1 MTGILEEMG
10 LFKKELED
18 LKSRCRVIDFTVG
31 SSDEMKELRNESEKL
46 QSFTL
51 EIKDTT
57 ESLHGDVS
65 LLKTSLLEG
74 FAGAED
80 AQAQSELNQDRNYLQ
95 LLYKK
100 PLDPRRDQQIKEIRR
115 LYQYVKFAM
124 EDVNGVLDLEWEM
137 HLERK
142 KKQRHLLAPERES
155 LFTSLKNHLEI
166 IVQQKQRL
174 ERLSRDL
181 HTLRLYRGEREPAS
195 SWSHSKAPSLNSLD
209 GELENLKEA
218 LLKASLE
225 TTPKSSAKSPS
236 KMTPAKQSQLRN
248 FLSKRQTPPVRS
260 TAPANLSRSAFL
272 SPQLFED
279 LDALS
284 STSSLSQPLEP
295 EDSLAVAEVQEE
307 EEEEEEE
314 QDNEVSMPMQ
324 MPSLIAPRHPAVVR
338 MPSIQPG
345 FGVGSSP
352 FSRVQS
358 GIVPLIST
366 SPKIDMDSA
375 DSTALATKTVKH
387 GAPPTEKTT
396 PTTLPA
402 SQAAGRAA
410 LNRHMSSQKPVALS
424 ESTHNT
430 VPQVVNVQELQ
441 DRTSAGPLSTILSPS
456 VPAPAAQVVQQVLAT
471 VEANKSSFQAAQTP
485 SGNFMFDLLGS
496 VSHLLRMLT
505 ALKIGSCVNND
516 SRSHKRAQPIRSKGL
531 EHLGFALFL
540 PLMPCLHLLESQE
553 TEEENSQ
560 PQSAHDQIVTYFL
573 LLPTAKSSSQPGK
586 FSFASSTAPK
596 VAFEEP
602 FSFKP
607 KPTSA
612 SQALSSSTTEP
623 AKIQIPQPARVG
635 GVPTGETLGSF
646 SGLRVGPTEDA
657 PKISSGFGFGSPANG
672 SKGFSFTPAEST
684 GSSDSAGA
692 TVAEA
697 PDVAPSQGFNASTFA
712 FKPQEGGGLLKPA
725 FAVPST
731 ASISATA
738 TSFGSLLRAPLPETL
753 APEASTFSSPVPS
766 TDAEAEPSPKL
777 SAEHSVDFPS
787 LSASDRPVPPSSKP
801 PTPPNQEVET
811 IPSETSPCESV
822 PVISEA
828 PVKEPSVEGTTIST
842 ATTPQESLTAILN
855 SAPVSDK
862 PGSIFTQ
869 ASESATSS
877 TTVVTSTPSSISS
890 ASTAPTPVFGQT
902 PASTAQT
909 SFGSASF
916 GATSGFGK
924 PSFGQSA
931 AFGQAA
937 SSSGSAG
944 GFGFGKP
951 VFSVNSGFGQISTTT
966 TPSSSGTGLFGS
978 GGATSSA
985 SSFSFAAGS
994 TSSAPSTGTG
1004 LFGQGNSSGFGQP
1017 STGFGQGAVF
1027 GSATTTA
1034 SSSGFGF
1041 GQTSAFGSCSTSSS
1055 SVFGQQAGG
1064 TSVFGQAQSS
1074 AGLFGSS
1081 SGNSGSGAGFFSGLG
1096 GKPSDDAANKNPF
1109 GAPAAGGF
1117 GQSINTAPASL
1128 FGSSGAKSFSFA
1140 GSSFGDQ
1147 KQAHGLNSGS
1157 FSSGAGSVAAQG
1169 FGSFN
1174 TPSKSVG
1181 I

>member
-485 SGNFMFDLLGS
+485 SGNFMFGEFLSSGFSFTSPQDANG
-496 VSHLLRMLT
+496 
-505 ALKIGSCVNND
+505 
-516 SRSHKRAQPIRSKGL
+516 AQ
-531 EHLGFALFL
+531 
-540 PLMPCLHLLESQE
+540 
-553 TEEENSQ
+553 
-560 PQSAHDQIVTYFL
+560 
-573 LLPTAKSSSQPGK
+573 AKSSSQPGK